1 MTINSTIRKAGPFI
15 GNGTASSFPFTY
27 KVFQASDLEVV
38 RLDQS
43 TNVQTTL
50 QLTTDYTVVLNQ
62 DQDSNPGGTVTLVAG
77 ALATGYTLTMT
88 SDVPNLQPTDLTNQ
102 GGFYP
107 EVINDSLDRATIQI
121 QQLQEQGDRTL
132 RLPLSSTA
140 DGELPPP
147 SANELIGWN
156 STGTGLTNVDPSSLA
171 TVVAYATAYC
181 DVFVGDG
188 VTTSWTLTRN
198 PAVLFNLD
206 VSINGSTQEPTR
218 DYTLTGTTFT
228 MTTPPPLNSRV
239 VVKYKEG
246 LPNYEGDSQDVRFV
260 PAGAGAVIRSAQ
272 SKLRDVVSVKDF
284 GAVGDGITNDTAAI
298 QAALTA
304 GGGKAVYFPAGDYK
318 LTTAVTIPNNTY
330 VYGDGEGSRIF
341 GDGTVG
347 ELLRGVWPCEYVTV
361 DNLCLDG
368 GKTNGTGPIVVC
380 FYVSASTAQPTTY
393 NKYITVRNCIIKNA
407 SAGVG
412 VENGMY
418 ISAHHN
424 TVQAMF
430 YQLPGNPGAGVYGYG
445 IVFNGCTRSSIEN
458 NVIGVSGGLIER
470 HAIYMP
476 VFRDNDLAPT
486 FTNFCAEMRVIGNTC
501 FVNPN
506 IDPFSS
512 CIESW
517 SFFDCLI
524 ADNILIGGKR
534 GIYSTPEYKNGG
546 RVMIVNNI
554 IKDSEIGIRNDRAI
568 YGATPNTY
576 YFEEW
581 LIDGNQIMP
590 LTSTTGAQ
598 GVSIQGVKKVTFT
611 NNYVR
616 HTGASSF
623 AFGYY
628 GPVNNITAES
638 ILSANNTIEGFLQ
651 GFYLANVVKFY
662 DDGTVFKLFTGGVL
676 PYVQNYNV
684 QSKEM
689 HPVVVPYTELWD
701 LTDAPLTPGNWHGV
715 QYFSQAVCKNIICAY
730 DGVSVTYWVDE
741 AGFQVRGTTASRP
754 NLKGPSGAEATGM
767 AIALPYGFEYYDTN
781 VGATIYWNGN
791 EWFTSQQPAVPASGT
806 TTQLNDFKT
815 NYPNALNS
823 YNAISW
829 NTTTSK
835 PVFWNELTGNWVYA
849 DGTPI

>member
-1 MTINSTIRKAGPFI
+1 MN
-15 GNGTASSFPFTY
+15 
-27 KVFQASDLEVV
+27 
-38 RLDQS
+38 
-43 TNVQTTL
+43 
-50 QLTTDYTVVLNQ
+50 
-62 DQDSNPGGTVTLVAG
+62 VTL
-77 ALATGYTLTMT
+77 
-88 SDVPNLQPTDLTNQ
+88 
-102 GGFYP
+102 
-107 EVINDSLDRATIQI
+107 SL
-121 QQLQEQGDRTL
+121 
-132 RLPLSSTA
+132 
-140 DGELPPP
+140 
-147 SANELIGWN
+147 
-156 STGTGLTNVDPSSLA
+156 
-171 TVVAYATAYC
+171 
-181 DVFVGDG
+181 F
-188 VTTSWTLTRN
+188 
-198 PAVLFNLD
+198 
-206 VSINGSTQEPTR
+206 
-218 DYTLTGTTFT
+218 
-228 MTTPPPLNSRV
+228 
-239 VVKYKEG
+239 
-246 LPNYEGDSQDVRFV
+246 
-260 PAGAGAVIRSAQ
+260 AGAGAQFFDNNGNPLSGGKIYTYAAGTTTPLVTYTTGSSSAFHTNPIILDAAGRVPSGGEIWLNVGQGYKFVVKTSTEVLIATYDNIPSSAQ
-272 SKLRDVVSVKDF
+272 PPAANDADSIMYEQGYVANAGSFVIGQAYRIVSAGTTDFTLIGSVSNISGTHFIATGAGTGTGTAEISQTVEYKLRQNLSVKDF
-284 GAVGDGITNDTAAI
+284 GATGDGVTDDTAAI
-298 QAALTA
+298 QLALTA
-304 GGGKAVYFPAGDYK
+304 GGGNAVYFPAGDYK
-318 LTTAVTIPNNTY
+318 LTSAVTIPNSTY

-380 FYVSASTAQPTTY
+380 FYTSASGAQPTTY
-393 NKYITVRNCIIKNA
+393 NKYITIRNCVIKNA
-407 SAGVG
+407 SAGIG

-424 TVQAMF
+424 TVQSMF

-445 IVFNGCTRSSIEN
+445 IVFNGCTRSSIEHN
-458 NVIGVSGGLIER
+458 TIGVSGGLIER

-476 VFRDNDLAPT
+476 VFRDGDVAT

-501 FVNPN
+501 QVNPD

-524 ADNILIGGKR
+524 ADNILIGGQR
-534 GIYSTPEYKNGG
+534 GIDSTPEYKNGG

-554 IKDSEIGIRNDRAI
+554 IKDSTICIRNDRAI
-568 YGATPNTY
+568 YGAAPNTY

-590 LTSTTGAQ
+590 LTSTAGVQ

-628 GPVNNITAES
+628 GPVNNIEADA

-662 DDGTVFKLFTGGVL
+662 DDSTVFRLFTGGVL
-676 PYVQNYNV
+676 PYVQVSNV

-689 HPVVVPYTELWD
+689 HPVVAPYTELWD
-701 LTDAPLTPGNWHGV
+701 LTDAPLNGNNWHGV
-715 QYFSQAVCKNIICAY
+715 QYFSQAVGKNIICTY

-767 AIALPYGFEYYDTN
+767 AIALPYGFEFYDTN

-791 EWFTSQQPAVPASGT
+791 SWFTGQQPAVPVSGT

-815 NYPNALNS
+815 NYPNALNA
-823 YNAISW
+823 YNAMSW

-849 DGTPI
+849 DGTAI